1 MFSTPPEPLTPRQR
15 AIVLAVAAVCAVTR
29 FLAVARSLWDWD
41 EALFTMAMRDY
52 DVTMHHPHPPGFPV
66 FMAMAKLVR
75 FVVHDDFRAL
85 QTVNVVAAMLVFVAV
100 FLFARELRLRFA
112 TCVSAGA
119 LFAFFPNVWFFG
131 GGAFSD
137 IPSIVLVVFAVTFL
151 LKAARDGAP
160 AASRPVRRPL
170 AGTGEPP
177 VDRPAS
183 GRRAWYWFGTLLR
196 ALAIGIRPQN
206 LLVGLV
212 PGFLATRRRR
222 WWEILVALLIGA
234 VIVGAAF
241 GGAIHSTGSLPEYQR
256 MVREHADYIAR
267 VDSFRS
273 DARPPLW
280 RIFDRF
286 FIKQYQSPVL
296 SIIASLFVVI
306 SVAGAIR
313 ERNRSLLVNAMTFL
327 PFAVFAWLMLDRF
340 SISRFSIGY
349 QPMFALFVADGIARV
364 AKKREWMLSAAMV
377 AAFVLY
383 TFPALTPVRNE
394 IAPSLLAAR
403 AAAERVDPEREQL
416 FVGHT
421 MVVFVDL
428 VAPGLPYT
436 HVEDDRVMPIAA
448 RERAWLLAEVTT
460 TAEEGLMFRRERG
473 SLWNIAR
480 RHYFE
485 VKLAP
490 LTARPRFIAG
500 WYAPESTERDQ
511 WRWMNRESVT
521 LLPPVREEAT
531 LRIQASVPAELIP
544 KHPTLTVKL
553 NGRVIG
559 RVPVNGDSIEGD
571 FDVAPAPRN
580 LPNVLELS
588 IDHTVLPR
596 HESRELGLRLR
607 SLGWGPA

>member
-1 MFSTPPEPLTPRQR
+1 MSFSTPPEPLTPRQR

-66 FMAMAKLVR
+66 FIAMARLAR

-85 QTVNVVAAMLVFVAV
+85 QTVNVVAAMLVFVAI
-100 FLFARELRLRFA
+100 FFFARELRLRFS

-137 IPSIVLVVFAVTFL
+137 IPSIVMVVFAVTFL
-151 LKAARDGAP
+151 LKGAR
-160 AASRPVRRPL
+160 SRN
-170 AGTGEPP
+170 A
-177 VDRPAS
+177 
-183 GRRAWYWFGTLLR
+183 YWFGTLLL

-212 PGFLATRRRR
+212 PGLLATRRRR
-222 WWEILVALLIGA
+222 WWEIAVALLIGV
-234 VIVGAAF
+234 VIVGTAF
-241 GGAIHSTGSLPEYQR
+241 GGAIHATGSFPEYQR
-256 MVREHADYIAR
+256 MAREHADYIAR

-327 PFAVFAWLMLDRF
+327 PFAIFAWLMLDRF

-364 AKKREWMLSAAMV
+364 AKKREWMLSAALV
-377 AAFVLY
+377 AAFILY

-394 IAPSLLAAR
+394 VAPSLLAAR
-403 AAAERVDPEREQL
+403 AAAERVDPGRDQL

-448 RERAWLLAEVTT
+448 RDRAWLLAEVTT
-460 TAEEGLMFRRERG
+460 TEGEGLMFRRERG

-490 LTARPRFIAG
+490 LTARPRFISG
-500 WYAPESTERDQ
+500 WYAPESTKRDQ
-511 WRWMNRESVT
+511 WRWMSRESVT
-521 LLPPVREEAT
+521 LLPPVHEEAT
-531 LRIQASVPAELIP
+531 LRIRASVPAELIP
-544 KHPTLTVKL
+544 KRPTLTVKL

-559 RVPVNGDSIEGD
+559 RVPVDGDSIESEL
-571 FDVAPAPRN
+571 DVAPAPRG

-588 IDHTVLPR
+588 INHTVLPK

>member
-1 MFSTPPEPLTPRQR
+1 MFSTPPEPLTPHQR
-15 AIVLAVAAVCAVTR
+15 AIVIAVAAVCAVTR
-29 FLAVARSLWDWD
+29 LLAIARSLWDWD

-75 FVVHDDFRAL
+75 FAVHDDFRAL
-85 QTVNVVAAMLVFVAV
+85 QTVNVVAAMLLFVAI
-100 FLFARELRLRFA
+100 FLFARELRLRFS

-160 AASRPVRRPL
+160 A
-170 AGTGEPP
+170 
-177 VDRPAS
+177 S
-183 GRRAWYWFGTLLR
+183 GRRAWYWLGTLLL

-212 PGFLATRRRR
+212 PGFLATRNRR
-222 WWEILVALLIGA
+222 WWEIVVALLIGV

-241 GGAIHSTGSLPEYQR
+241 GGAIHATGSLPEYQR

-273 DARPPLW
+273 EARPPLW

-327 PFAVFAWLMLDRF
+327 PFAVFAWLMLDRY

-364 AKKREWMLSAAMV
+364 AKKREWMLSSALV
-377 AAFVLY
+377 AAFILY

-394 IAPSLLAAR
+394 VAPSLRAAY
-403 AAAERVDPEREQL
+403 AAAERVNPEREQL

-421 MVVFVDL
+421 MVVFLDL

-460 TAEEGLMFRRERG
+460 TEEEGLMFRRERG

-490 LTARPRFIAG
+490 LTARPRFISG
-500 WYAPESTERDQ
+500 WYAPESTERYQ
-511 WRWMNRESVT
+511 WRWMGRESVT
-521 LLPPVREEAT
+521 LLPPVRQEAT
-531 LRIQASVPAELIP
+531 LRIHASVPAELIP
-544 KHPTLTVKL
+544 RSPTITVKL

-559 RVPVNGDSIEGD
+559 RVPVRGHSIERE
-571 FDVAPAPRN
+571 FDVAPAPRG

-588 IDHTVLPR
+588 TDQTVLSR

>member
-1 MFSTPPEPLTPRQR
+1 MSFSTPPEPLTPRQR

-29 FLAVARSLWDWD
+29 FFAVARSLWDWD

-52 DVTMHHPHPPGFPV
+52 DVTMHHPHPPGFPM
-66 FMAMAKLVR
+66 FIAMAKLVR
-75 FVVHDDFRAL
+75 VVVQDDFRAL

-100 FLFARELRLRFA
+100 FLFARELRLRFT

-137 IPSIVLVVFAVTFL
+137 IPSIVLVLFAVTFL
-151 LKAARDGAP
+151 LKG
-160 AASRPVRRPL
+160 VR
-170 AGTGEPP
+170 
-177 VDRPAS
+177 
-183 GRRAWYWFGTLLR
+183 GRNAYWFGTLLL

-206 LLVGLV
+206 VLVGLV

-222 WWEILVALLIGA
+222 WWEIAVALLIGV

-241 GGAIHSTGSLPEYQR
+241 GGAIHATGSLPEYQR

-296 SIIASLFVVI
+296 SIVASLFVVV

-327 PFAVFAWLMLDRF
+327 PFAIFAWLMLDRY

-349 QPMFALFVADGIARV
+349 QPMFAVFLADGLARV
-364 AKKREWMLSAAMV
+364 AKKREWMLSATLV
-377 AAFVLY
+377 AAFILY

-394 IAPSLLAAR
+394 VAPSLLAAR
-403 AAAERVDPEREQL
+403 AAAERVNPEREQL

-448 RERAWLLAEVTT
+448 RDRAWLLAEVTT
-460 TAEEGLMFRRERG
+460 TEEEGLMFRRRRG

-490 LTARPRFIAG
+490 LTARPRFISG
-500 WYAPESTERDQ
+500 WYAPESTERSQ
-511 WRWMNRESVT
+511 WRWMSRESVT
-521 LLPPVREEAT
+521 ILPPLYEKST
-531 LRIQASVPAELIP
+531 LRLQASVPAELIP
-544 KHPTLTVKL
+544 KRPTLTVKL

-559 RVPVNGDSIEGD
+559 RVPVSGDSLEGD
-571 FDVAPAPRN
+571 FDVAPAPRG

-596 HESRELGLRLR
+596 HDSRELGLRLR